1 MPPGQRCKRSR
12 LLTEFDLAMAMAMA
26 MAMSAMLLR
35 LALIALRD
43 RYK

>member
-1 MPPGQRCKRSR
+1 MPPGQRRKRSR
-12 LLTEFDLAMAMAMA
+12 LLPEFDLA